1 MRLHHFGLPTV
12 FIAGLLA
19 AVSLAGCGQ
28 LGRSAFPSSAKLP
41 EKVLSP
47 EETRQAIEEL
57 HRAKDRQ
64 QAEVASAIER
74 R

>member
-1 MRLHHFGLPTV
+1 M
-12 FIAGLLA
+12 AGLLA
-19 AVSLAGCGQ
+19 AASLTGCGQ

-47 EETRQAIEEL
+47 AETRQAIEEL
-57 HRAKDRQ
+57 NRAKDSQ
-64 QAEVASAIER
+64 QAEVASANER